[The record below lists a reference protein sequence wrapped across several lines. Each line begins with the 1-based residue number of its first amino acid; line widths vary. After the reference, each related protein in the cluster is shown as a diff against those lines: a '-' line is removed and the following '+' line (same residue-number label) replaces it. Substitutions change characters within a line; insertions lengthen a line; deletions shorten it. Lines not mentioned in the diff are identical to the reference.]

1 MKFILFLLLLGGLGA
16 HTHAQSDRFYL
27 AHYNLEN
34 LFDTIDQAQTDDAD
48 FTPGGKLN
56 WTSERLNLKNQK
68 LAQVIGDMNTG
79 RGPDVLGLCEVE
91 NRQAL
96 EQLLGQIQG
105 SKRRYSIVHEESPDP
120 RGIDVALLYDS
131 KKLKLLS
138 HRAVA
143 VTRAEQADWHTRDIL
158 CVSLLTAK
166 KQTIHILVN
175 HWPSRRGGQTQTD
188 PLRASAA
195 RVARRLVDS
204 LHNSDPQGLV
214 VVMGDF
220 NDRPGDAAPAQILQS
235 GPDCKGD
242 DLTGLEL
249 AMNPSVLFNP
259 FASIDLGQTG
269 SYRYKDEWQFIDH
282 ISISHRACSA
292 HSKLR
297 YVEGSAASV
306 VFPYM
311 LETDGKYAGNPLR
324 TYGGEK
330 YLGGYSDH
338 LPVKI
343 ELNIN
348 K

>member
-1 MKFILFLLLLGGLGA
+1 MKFILSLILLAGLSA
-16 HTHAQSDRFYL
+16 HAYAQSDRFYL

-34 LFDTIDQAQTDDAD
+34 LFDTIDDPQTDDAD
-48 FTPGGKLN
+48 FTIGSKLK
-56 WTSERLNLKNQK
+56 WTAERLNLKNEK

-79 RGPDVLGLCEVE
+79 MGPDVLGLCEVE
-91 NRQAL
+91 NRQVL
-96 EQLLGQIQG
+96 EQLLGQLRL

-120 RGIDVALLYDS
+120 RGIDVALLYDT

-138 HRAVA
+138 HRAMA
-143 VTRAEQADWHTRDIL
+143 VTHAGQADWRTRDIL
-158 CVSLLTAK
+158 CISLLTSK
-166 KQTIHILVN
+166 KQHIHILVN
-175 HWPSRRGGQTQTD
+175 HWPSRRGGQAQTD
-188 PLRASAA
+188 PLRGSAA

-220 NDRPGDAAPAQILQS
+220 NDRPGDVAPAQILQS
-235 GPDCKGD
+235 GPECKGD
-242 DLTGLEL
+242 GLSGLEL

-259 FASIDLGQTG
+259 FASLDMGQTG

-282 ISISHRACSA
+282 ISISHRACSPD
-292 HSKLR
+292 SKLR

-311 LETDGKYAGNPLR
+311 LETEGKYAGNPIR

-343 ELNIN
+343 QLKLI